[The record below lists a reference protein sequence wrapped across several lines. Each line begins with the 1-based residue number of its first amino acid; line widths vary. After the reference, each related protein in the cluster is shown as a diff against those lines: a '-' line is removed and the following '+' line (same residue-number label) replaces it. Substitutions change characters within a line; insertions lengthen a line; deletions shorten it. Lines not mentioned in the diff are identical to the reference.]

1 MSAARAAAAAL
12 AAAALL
18 SIGCSETPREV
29 GKAYAG
35 KQDTTPYANDPF
47 NGDKSKWSAA
57 LAERNTRQ
65 NEYARIPPPNKK

>member
-1 MSAARAAAAAL
+1 MSPARAAAAAL